1 MPRFID
7 FITILVRAGDGGS
20 GCASSYQDQLT
31 SRVFLD
37 GGSGGKGG
45 DVYLV
50 GDGHINT
57 LISLSYEDLLRAENG
72 GNGSYNN
79 RTGASGSDLYIKIPL
94 GTVATINGNTYEV
107 MDDNPIK
114 ILTGGT
120 GGRGSSLLKYK
131 RKEDGVKS
139 EAFQLTLQ
147 VKTIG
152 DIGFIGLP
160 NAGKSSL
167 LNGITNAHVQVGS
180 YAFTTT
186 KPQLG
191 VWKDIIFVDLPGL
204 IEHASEGKGMGLQF
218 LSHIERCKLLL
229 AIIDINDENP
239 LQTYQILLNEI
250 KTYGITS
257 PLNGVVLTKIE
268 TCKSECYR
276 FIAQQFKQ
284 LGLIVYAVSV
294 HKKIGINKFLYSLLN
309 RVKKSHENAIVQSSK
324 SLE

>member
-31 SRVFLD
+31 ARVFLD

-45 DVYLV
+45 DVYLI

-57 LISLSYEDLLRAENG
+57 LISLSYEDLLRAGNG
-72 GNGSYNN
+72 EHGSYNN
-79 RTGASGSDLYIKIPL
+79 CTGATGDDLCIKVPL
-94 GTVATINGNTYEV
+94 GTVATINGNSYEI
-107 MDDNPIK
+107 MDSDPIK
-114 ILTGGT
+114 ILSGGA

-131 RKEDGVKS
+131 RKDDGVKS
-139 EAFQLTLQ
+139 EPFPLTLQ

-152 DIGFIGLP
+152 DIGLIGLP

-204 IEHASEGKGMGLQF
+204 IEHASEGKGMGLRF
-218 LSHIERCKLLL
+218 LSHIERCKILL
-229 AIIDINDENP
+229 AIIDINDP
-239 LQTYQILLNEI
+239 DPTHTYKILLNEI
-250 KTYGITS
+250 QSYGITA
-257 PLNGVVLTKIE
+257 PLNGIVLTKIE
-268 TCKSECYR
+268 TCKSEYYR
-276 FIAQQFKQ
+276 FVMQRFKA
-284 LGLIVYAVSV
+284 LGLAVYPLSV
-294 HKKIGINKFLYSLLN
+294 HKKIRVNKFLYAMLKK
-309 RVKKSHENAIVQSSK
+309 VKNQQTTTE
-324 SLE
+324 